1 MNGPLT
7 TKHPEDVQI
16 RFDLAK
22 DYQRLGELQFE
33 RGKLGIALASISASR
48 SLSEAL
54 VKEFPDKPR
63 YIAVLAI
70 NLRDTALVLHA
81 LNKPQSETTFQE
93 SAAIYEK
100 LVASYPDNF
109 DYKIGQARCLR
120 DQGTVVASSGHAPQ
134 AEAIYRKALAL
145 LDAKNVS
152 AETTESIRIQAGLL
166 NNLGD
171 LHLPG

>member
-1 MNGPLT
+1 M
-7 TKHPEDVQI
+7 
-16 RFDLAK
+16 
-22 DYQRLGELQFE
+22 
-33 RGKLGIALASISASR
+33 
-48 SLSEAL
+48 
-54 VKEFPDKPR
+54 
-63 YIAVLAI
+63 
-70 NLRDTALVLHA
+70 LHA

-171 LHLPG
+171 LHLPGAEKAFGDSIALLTRLVAHPSPANEDLHALASAAE